1 MKPLSTFNHY
11 LTESVESTTARGN
24 FLLELLYVR
33 DQAHIFHWQTSSYAQ
48 HKAFGLFYDDYL
60 DLVDAVAEQVFGKMG
75 KFFMGGNGTITLVD
89 YSSQAIESYLSQSEA
104 IFRDNMQSVIPVEG
118 NEEIYNTV
126 EEILS
131 LINKLRYLLS
141 LS

>member
-1 MKPLSTFNHY
+1 MKPIGTFNHY
-11 LTESVESTTARGN
+11 LTESVESTTDRGS

-48 HKAFGLFYDDYL
+48 HKALGKFYGDYL
-60 DLVDAVAEQVFGKMG
+60 DLVDCVAEQVFGKMG
-75 KFFMGGNGTITLVD
+75 KFFMGGTGTITLVD
-89 YSSQAIESYLSQSEA
+89 YSSQAIESYLSQSEV
-104 IFRDNMQSVIPVEG
+104 IFRDKMQLVVPVEG

-131 LINKLRYLLS
+131 LVNKLRYLLS

>member
-1 MKPLSTFNHY
+1 MNRLTSFNAYLS
-11 LTESVESTTARGN
+11 ESVDSTTDRGN

-48 HKAFGLFYDDYL
+48 HKALGKFYDDYL

-75 KFFMGGNGTITLVD
+75 KFFMGGQGTITLVD
-89 YSSQAIESYLSQSEA
+89 YNSQAMDSYLDQTEA
-104 IFRDNMQSVIPVEG
+104 IFRDKMQLVVPVEG

-131 LINKLRYLLS
+131 LVNKLRYLLS